1 MTQLL
6 KLKARDVLFITGF
19 LLNDDRSLNLVSL
32 ENHLE

>member
-19 LLNDDRSLNLVSL
+19 LLNDCGSKLGKPKLHD
-32 ENHLE
+32 